1 MERLDVIIRTRAE
14 ATRRHSLLRAI
25 DSLMYQRGIAV
36 TPIVIVNGDRW
47 DGCLV
52 NQLQSMRALR
62 TYRIKGNLAEALLHG
77 VASVAAAQF
86 AFLDDD
92 DEYLPDSLMAAVEM
106 FLEAP
111 DVDLVVTNG
120 IVRYSNGAMRPAID
134 QPGKVRADP
143 LTALSTANWLFNCGS
158 LYRRTSFS
166 PQWFS
171 AVPTLF
177 EWTWIAYKACL
188 NKNIAFS
195 KDFTYIYHDSDE
207 TLSKS
212 DAMIEAEDAA
222 LACIMHFDLPPNVRT
237 MVRRKHSAALH
248 AISDHFRRSGEIGL
262 ALRYHWRSLLGP
274 QGWRYLP
281 YSRHLV
287 TGVRLANW
295 HGPRRGR

>member
-1 MERLDVIIRTRAE
+1 M
-14 ATRRHSLLRAI
+14 
-25 DSLMYQRGIAV
+25 
-36 TPIVIVNGDRW
+36 
-47 DGCLV
+47 
-52 NQLQSMRALR
+52 
-62 TYRIKGNLAEALLHG
+62 
-77 VASVAAAQF
+77 ASVAAAQF

-92 DEYLPDSLMAAVEM
+92 DEYLPDSLMTAVEM

-120 IVRYSNGAMRPAID
+120 IVQYSNGAMRRAID
-134 QPGKVRADP
+134 QPGEVSADP
-143 LTALSTANWLFNCGS
+143 ITALFQRQTGCSIVGAYTAARRSAHHGS
-158 LYRRTSFS
+158 VACRRSS
-166 PQWFS
+166 S
-171 AVPTLF
+171 G
-177 EWTWIAYKACL
+177 TWIAYKACL

-195 KDFTYIYHDSDE
+195 KDFTYIYHDNDE

-248 AISDHFRRSGEIGL
+248 AISDHFRRRGEIGP

-287 TGVRLANW
+287 TGMRLASW